1 LHENGFKDRSRI
13 VAIEQTV
20 EARNGKRLAAG
31 HAGAR
36 PHAPARAAKRA
47 LDISVSALLLL
58 LLAPV
63 LVVVAIAIRIDSPG
77 PVLYRC
83 TRIGR
88 RGREFAM
95 LKFRKMVD
103 GATGP
108 PLRAANDDRYTR
120 LGHMLAGSRLDEVPQ
135 LINVLKG
142 DMSLVGPRPEA
153 AVFVRAKRAEFAAV
167 LEARPGI
174 TGLSQLAFASEDE
187 VLDPADREGDYV
199 RRVLPAKLALDR
211 LYVEH
216 RTLLWDLRIILW
228 TALAVGLRLDVA
240 VHRDSGALGRRRR
253 PAAERAPVHSH
264 RAPDPEVPRYPFGV
278 VKAPR
283 PHADDLR
290 HTEVVILAGGLGT
303 RLAPYTSILPKPLM
317 PVGDRSILETVIEQL
332 GDAGARRVTLSVGY
346 LSHLIRAVFDN
357 RADDDVEIV
366 YVQEPDALGTAAPLR
381 LVGNLEDTFM
391 VMNGDILTTLDYCEL
406 LRHHR
411 EAGNLLTIAT
421 HDRHIKID
429 YGMLHLDAA
438 NQVQLFEE
446 KPEIVSPVSMGIYVM
461 EPAALAH
468 LPAEGRFDFPDL
480 VQALLAA
487 GEPVGAYR
495 HRGLWFD
502 IGRPTD
508 YEAAVSAWHGATAA

>member
-1 LHENGFKDRSRI
+1 M
-13 VAIEQTV
+13 AIQQTV
-20 EARNGKRLAAG
+20 EARNGNRLAAG

-47 LDISVSALLLL
+47 LDICVSALLLL

-63 LVVVAIAIRIDSPG
+63 LIVIAIAIRIDSRG
-77 PVLYRC
+77 PALYRC
-83 TRIGR
+83 RRVGR
-88 RGREFAM
+88 HGREFAM

-108 PLRAANDDRYTR
+108 ALRAADDDRYTR

-135 LINVLKG
+135 LVNVLKG
-142 DMSLVGPRPEA
+142 EMSLVGPRPEA
-153 AVFVRAKRAEFAAV
+153 AVFVRAKRSEFAPVLAV
-167 LEARPGI
+167 RPGI

-187 VLDPADREGDYV
+187 VLDPEDREGDYI
-199 RRVLPAKLALDR
+199 RRVLPAKLAIDR
-211 LYVEH
+211 LYID
-216 RTLLWDLRIILW
+216 RAGLFTDLRIIFW

-240 VHRDSGALGRRRR
+240 VHRETGALGRRRR

-264 RAPDPEVPRYPFGV
+264 EAPDPDVRRYPFGV
-278 VKAPR
+278 IKPAQHPV
-283 PHADDLR
+283 ADDLR
-290 HTEVVILAGGLGT
+290 NTQVVILAGGLGT

-332 GDAGARRVTLSVGY
+332 GAAGARRVTLSVGY
-346 LSHLIRAVFDN
+346 LSHLIRAVFDH
-357 RADDDVEIV
+357 RADDSVEIV

-381 LVGNLEDTFM
+381 LVGDLEDTFM

-411 EAGNLLTIAT
+411 EAGNVLTIAT
-421 HDRHIKID
+421 HDRKIKID
-429 YGMLHLDAA
+429 YGMLHLDGD
-438 NQVQLFEE
+438 NRLQLFEE
-446 KPEIVSPVSMGIYVM
+446 KPEIISPVSMGIYVV
-461 EPAALAH
+461 EPHALQY
-468 LPAEGRFDFPDL
+468 LPPEGRFDFPDL

-487 GEPVGAYR
+487 NEPVGAFR
-495 HRGLWFD
+495 HTGLWFD

-508 YEAAVSAWHGATAA
+508 YEAAVTAWNQAIA